1 MGVTVKRTFIRPK
14 GREEYES
21 KGMSTSQQISVVG
34 QEVVA
39 QGGGEKYTAGR
50 GIDIS
55 NGVISVTQTPIVY
68 NAGENITIS
77 GYTISSPNS
86 VQSTKVKRIVPI
98 KKEDY
103 DALTAKSI
111 DILYLVY
118 VPQPADAY
126 VEYQQTTDV
135 PYQGAIITDNTFMSY
150 FDYRV
155 YCKFNDDSSL
165 DVTSA
170 CTITVNNGYAVDIS
184 ANTSTERIEAAR
196 PMVIAYLP
204 EAYTST
210 THAAVTTYVPIYQAG
225 LVRELVN
232 ARLEGTWVTDV
243 PADGGTITSA
253 NCTWDLYYIY
263 SDETEELHTHYPDF
277 YIPHPFEIEVGPN
290 TTGTRKQLDA
300 FQVMVVV
307 SRPSPLTPIYVSTWI
322 TPYQEAGVPNN
333 IIRYVSTNDSAITP
347 YDTTV
352 FGANIVSNTYYP
364 NDGYGEIVFDGNV
377 TSIGY
382 MAFHSL
388 NANSRLFSI
397 RIPYSV
403 LSIGEMA
410 FNACGSLSGITIPDS
425 VTTIGENAFY
435 SCYCLSSITIPSSAT
450 TIGNDIVGNSRA
462 LSSITVDSRNTVYND
477 GGGSNCIIETATNKL
492 IQGCKTT
499 IIPNTVTTIGD
510 YAFHACRMLSSITIP
525 DSVITIGAYAFMY
538 CDALSSITIPVSV
551 TSIGAYAFSESGTLN
566 NIIYNGTKA
575 QWGLI
580 TKGNFWH
587 AGSAANVVECTD
599 GNIAI

>member
-118 VPQPADAY
+118 VPKPADAY

-165 DVTSA
+165 DITSG
-170 CTITVNNGYAVDIS
+170 CTIIVNNGYAVDIS
-184 ANTSTERIEAAR
+184 ANTTSERILAAQ
-196 PMVIAYLP
+196 PLVTSYLP

-210 THAAVTTYVPIYQAG
+210 TGSVVSSYIPIYQAG
-225 LVRELVN
+225 LVREMVN

-243 PADGGTITSA
+243 PAEGGTITSA

-263 SDETEELHTHYPDF
+263 SDETEELHTHYPNF
-277 YIPHPFEIEVGPN
+277 YLPHPFEIEVGPN
-290 TTGTRKQLDA
+290 TTGQRKQLDA
-300 FQVMVVV
+300 FQAMVVV
-307 SRPSPLTPIYVSTWI
+307 SRPAPQTPIYASTWI
-322 TPYQEAGVPNN
+322 TPYQERNTNPNN

-347 YDTTV
+347 YITTGY
-352 FGANIVSNTYYP
+352 GANIVSNTYYP
-364 NDGYGEIVFDGNV
+364 EANYGNILFDNVVTEIPQ
-377 TSIGY
+377 S
-382 MAFHSL
+382 AFREKTTLS
-388 NANSRLFSI
+388 
-397 RIPYSV
+397 SV
-403 LSIGEMA
+403 I
-410 FNACGSLSGITIPDS
+410 IPDS
-425 VTTIGENAFY
+425 VTSIGQDAFG
-435 SCYCLSSITIPSSAT
+435 YCVSLSSIVIPLGVTSIEHYTFNGCESLSSITMPDTVASIGDYVFDGCLSLSSV
-450 TIGNDIVGNSRA
+450 TIGSG
-462 LSSITVDSRNTVYND
+462 
-477 GGGSNCIIETATNKL
+477 
-492 IQGCKTT
+492 
-499 IIPNTVTTIGD
+499 VTTIGD
-510 YAFHACRMLSSITIP
+510 YAFLSCWHLSSITIP
-525 DSVITIGAYAFMY
+525 DSVTSIGEGVFFN
-538 CDALSSITIPVSV
+538 CLSLSSIT
-551 TSIGAYAFSESGTLN
+551 YN
-566 NIIYNGTKA
+566 NTMA
-575 QWGLI
+575 QWGQI
-580 TKGNFWH
+580 TKGTNWNYLVP
-587 AGSAANVVECTD
+587 ATVVHCTD
-599 GNIAI
+599 GDVPIN